1 MSSSLAPLVMLAM
14 PFIEIAG
21 FVIIGSKIG
30 VFATLG
36 LVILSAM
43 LGFFLLRVRGIGL
56 LQRIRTET
64 AAGRVPD
71 REMVHG
77 AMLVLA
83 AILLIVPGFVSS
95 TIGILLFIP
104 FIRDF
109 MWENSCAAAWSL
121 RHPHAIR
128 TATGNSI
135 PVQIHVRTMS
145 SISIQR
151 IIPPGRMKT
160 RLGKT
165 TVKINE
171 YANTNLKAF
180 LASCPRTC

>member
-1 MSSSLAPLVMLAM
+1 MSSSFAPFILLAM

-21 FVIIGSKIG
+21 FVIVGSKIG

-43 LGFFLLRVRGIGL
+43 LGFFLLRVQGIGL

-71 REMVHG
+71 REVVHG

-95 TIGILLFIP
+95 AIGILLFVP

-109 MWENSCAAAWSL
+109 MWEKFM
-121 RHPHAIR
+121 R
-128 TATGNSI
+128 
-135 PVQIHVRTMS
+135 
-145 SISIQR
+145 
-151 IIPPGRMKT
+151 GRMVVATTTHYSTGYGQQRPGQNPRQDHIIDLDPEDYTT
-160 RLGKT
+160 RPNENLPGKDDR
-165 TVKINE
+165 KDH
-171 YANTNLKAF
+171 
-180 LASCPRTC
+180 

>member
-1 MSSSLAPLVMLAM
+1 MSSSLAPLIMLAM

-36 LVILSAM
+36 LIILSAM
-43 LGFFLLRVRGIGL
+43 LGFFLLRVQGIGL
-56 LQRIRTET
+56 LQRIRTEA

-95 TIGILLFIP
+95 AIGILLFIP

-109 MWENSCAAAWSL
+109 MWEKFM
-121 RHPHAIR
+121 R
-128 TATGNSI
+128 
-135 PVQIHVRTMS
+135 
-145 SISIQR
+145 
-151 IIPPGRMKT
+151 GRMVVATTSRYSDSYGHQRPGSNPRQDHIIDLDPEDYTT
-160 RLGKT
+160 RP
-165 TVKINE
+165 NE
-171 YANTNLKAF
+171 NSPWKDD
-180 LASCPRTC
+180 RKDH

>member
-1 MSSSLAPLVMLAM
+1 MSSSFAPFILLAM

-21 FVIIGSKIG
+21 FVIVGSKIG

-43 LGFFLLRVRGIGL
+43 LGFFLLRVQGIGL

-71 REMVHG
+71 REVVHG

-95 TIGILLFIP
+95 AIGILLFVP

-109 MWENSCAAAWSL
+109 MWEKFM
-121 RHPHAIR
+121 R
-128 TATGNSI
+128 
-135 PVQIHVRTMS
+135 
-145 SISIQR
+145 
-151 IIPPGRMKT
+151 GRMVVATSTHYSTGYGQQRPTQNPRQDHIIDLDPEDYTT
-160 RLGKT
+160 RPNENLPGKDDR
-165 TVKINE
+165 KDH
-171 YANTNLKAF
+171 
-180 LASCPRTC
+180 

>member
-43 LGFFLLRVRGIGL
+43 LGFFLLRVQGIGL

-109 MWENSCAAAWSL
+109 MWEKFM
-121 RHPHAIR
+121 R
-128 TATGNSI
+128 
-135 PVQIHVRTMS
+135 
-145 SISIQR
+145 
-151 IIPPGRMKT
+151 GRMVVATSARYSDGYGQQRPGSNPRQDHVIDLDPEDYTT
-160 RLGKT
+160 RP
-165 TVKINE
+165 NE
-171 YANTNLKAF
+171 NSPWKDD
-180 LASCPRTC
+180 RKDQ

>member
-43 LGFFLLRVRGIGL
+43 LGFFLLRVQGIGL

-109 MWENSCAAAWSL
+109 TWEKFMRGRMVVATSARYSDGYGQQRPGSNPRQDHVIDLDPEDYTTRPNENSPWKDD
-121 RHPHAIR
+121 RKD
-128 TATGNSI
+128 
-135 PVQIHVRTMS
+135 Q
-145 SISIQR
+145 
-151 IIPPGRMKT
+151 
-160 RLGKT
+160 
-165 TVKINE
+165 
-171 YANTNLKAF
+171 
-180 LASCPRTC
+180 

>member
-1 MSSSLAPLVMLAM
+1 MLAM

-43 LGFFLLRVRGIGL
+43 LGFFLLRVQGIGL

-104 FIRDF
+104 FVRDF
-109 MWENSCAAAWSL
+109 MWEKFM
-121 RHPHAIR
+121 R
-128 TATGNSI
+128 
-135 PVQIHVRTMS
+135 
-145 SISIQR
+145 
-151 IIPPGRMKT
+151 GRMVVATTT
-160 RLGKT
+160 RYSDGYGQQRPGPNPRQDHVIDLDPEDYT
-165 TVKINE
+165 TKPNE
-171 YANTNLKAF
+171 NSPWKDD
-180 LASCPRTC
+180 RKDH

>member
-43 LGFFLLRVRGIGL
+43 LGFFLLRVQGIGL

-109 MWENSCAAAWSL
+109 MWEKFM
-121 RHPHAIR
+121 R
-128 TATGNSI
+128 
-135 PVQIHVRTMS
+135 
-145 SISIQR
+145 
-151 IIPPGRMKT
+151 GRMVVATSARYSGGYGQQRPGSNPRQDHVIDLDPEDYTT
-160 RLGKT
+160 RP
-165 TVKINE
+165 NE
-171 YANTNLKAF
+171 NSPWKDD
-180 LASCPRTC
+180 RKDQ

>member
-1 MSSSLAPLVMLAM
+1 MLAM

-43 LGFFLLRVRGIGL
+43 LGFFLLRVQGIGL

-95 TIGILLFIP
+95 TIGILLFIR

-109 MWENSCAAAWSL
+109 MWEKFM
-121 RHPHAIR
+121 R
-128 TATGNSI
+128 
-135 PVQIHVRTMS
+135 
-145 SISIQR
+145 
-151 IIPPGRMKT
+151 GRMVVATSARYSDCYGQQRPGSNPRQDHVIDLDPEDYTT
-160 RLGKT
+160 RP
-165 TVKINE
+165 NE
-171 YANTNLKAF
+171 NSPWKDD
-180 LASCPRTC
+180 RKDQ

>member
-43 LGFFLLRVRGIGL
+43 LGFFLLRVQGIGL

-109 MWENSCAAAWSL
+109 MWEKFM
-121 RHPHAIR
+121 R
-128 TATGNSI
+128 
-135 PVQIHVRTMS
+135 
-145 SISIQR
+145 
-151 IIPPGRMKT
+151 GRMVVATST
-160 RLGKT
+160 RYSDGYGQQRPGSNPRQDHVIDLDPEDYT
-165 TVKINE
+165 TRPNE
-171 YANTNLKAF
+171 NSPWKDD
-180 LASCPRTC
+180 RKDQ

>member
-21 FVIIGSKIG
+21 FVIVGSKIG

-43 LGFFLLRVRGIGL
+43 LGFFLLRVQGIGL
-56 LQRIRTET
+56 LQRIRTEM

-109 MWENSCAAAWSL
+109 MWEKFM
-121 RHPHAIR
+121 R
-128 TATGNSI
+128 
-135 PVQIHVRTMS
+135 
-145 SISIQR
+145 
-151 IIPPGRMKT
+151 GRMVVATSARYSDGYGQQRPGPNPRQDHVIDLDPEDYTT
-160 RLGKT
+160 RP
-165 TVKINE
+165 NE
-171 YANTNLKAF
+171 NSPWKDD
-180 LASCPRTC
+180 RKDH

>member
-21 FVIIGSKIG
+21 FVIVGSKIG

-43 LGFFLLRVRGIGL
+43 LGFFLLRVQGIGL

-109 MWENSCAAAWSL
+109 MWEKFM
-121 RHPHAIR
+121 R
-128 TATGNSI
+128 
-135 PVQIHVRTMS
+135 
-145 SISIQR
+145 
-151 IIPPGRMKT
+151 GRMVVATSARYSGGYGQQRPGPNPRQDHVIDLDPEDYTT
-160 RLGKT
+160 RP
-165 TVKINE
+165 NE
-171 YANTNLKAF
+171 NSPWKDD
-180 LASCPRTC
+180 RKDH

>member
-1 MSSSLAPLVMLAM
+1 MLAM

-43 LGFFLLRVRGIGL
+43 LGFFLLRVQGIGL

-109 MWENSCAAAWSL
+109 MWEKFM
-121 RHPHAIR
+121 R
-128 TATGNSI
+128 
-135 PVQIHVRTMS
+135 
-145 SISIQR
+145 
-151 IIPPGRMKT
+151 GRMVVATST
-160 RLGKT
+160 RYSDGYGQQRPGSNPRQDHVIDLDPEDYT
-165 TVKINE
+165 TRPNE
-171 YANTNLKAF
+171 NSPWKDD
-180 LASCPRTC
+180 RKDQ

>member
-43 LGFFLLRVRGIGL
+43 LGFFLLRVQGIGL

-71 REMVHG
+71 REMVNG

-109 MWENSCAAAWSL
+109 MWEKFM
-121 RHPHAIR
+121 R
-128 TATGNSI
+128 
-135 PVQIHVRTMS
+135 
-145 SISIQR
+145 
-151 IIPPGRMKT
+151 GRMVVATSARYSDGYGQQRPGSNPRQDHVIDLDPEDYTT
-160 RLGKT
+160 RP
-165 TVKINE
+165 NE
-171 YANTNLKAF
+171 NSPWKDD
-180 LASCPRTC
+180 RKDQ

>member
-21 FVIIGSKIG
+21 FVIVGSKIG

-36 LVILSAM
+36 LVILSSM
-43 LGFFLLRVRGIGL
+43 LGFFLLRVQGIGL

-83 AILLIVPGFVSS
+83 AILLIVPGFVTSA
-95 TIGILLFIP
+95 IGILLFIP
-104 FIRDF
+104 FVRDIV
-109 MWENSCAAAWSL
+109 WEKF
-121 RHPHAIR
+121 
-128 TATGNSI
+128 
-135 PVQIHVRTMS
+135 VR
-145 SISIQR
+145 
-151 IIPPGRMKT
+151 GRMVV
-160 RLGKT
+160 T
-165 TVKINE
+165 TTTHYSQSYRPSGPRQDRVIDLEPDDYTAKPNE
-171 YANTNLKAF
+171 DSPWNGDRKD
-180 LASCPRTC
+180 R

>member
-1 MSSSLAPLVMLAM
+1 VSSSLAPLVMLAM

-21 FVIIGSKIG
+21 FVIVGSKIG

-43 LGFFLLRVRGIGL
+43 LGFFLLRVQGIGL

-109 MWENSCAAAWSL
+109 MWEKFM
-121 RHPHAIR
+121 R
-128 TATGNSI
+128 
-135 PVQIHVRTMS
+135 
-145 SISIQR
+145 
-151 IIPPGRMKT
+151 GRMVVATSARYSDGYGQQRPGPNQRQDHVIDLDPEDYTT
-160 RLGKT
+160 RP
-165 TVKINE
+165 NE
-171 YANTNLKAF
+171 NSPWKDD
-180 LASCPRTC
+180 RKDH

>member
-43 LGFFLLRVRGIGL
+43 LGFFLLRVQGIGL

-104 FIRDF
+104 FVRDF
-109 MWENSCAAAWSL
+109 MWEKFM
-121 RHPHAIR
+121 R
-128 TATGNSI
+128 
-135 PVQIHVRTMS
+135 
-145 SISIQR
+145 
-151 IIPPGRMKT
+151 GRMVVATTT
-160 RLGKT
+160 RYSDGYGQQRPGPNPRQDHVIDLDPEDYT
-165 TVKINE
+165 TKPNE
-171 YANTNLKAF
+171 NSPWKDD
-180 LASCPRTC
+180 RKDH

>member
-1 MSSSLAPLVMLAM
+1 MLAM

-43 LGFFLLRVRGIGL
+43 LGFFLLRVQGIGL

-109 MWENSCAAAWSL
+109 MWEKFM
-121 RHPHAIR
+121 R
-128 TATGNSI
+128 
-135 PVQIHVRTMS
+135 
-145 SISIQR
+145 
-151 IIPPGRMKT
+151 GRMVVATST
-160 RLGKT
+160 RYSAGYGQQRPGSNPRQDHVIDLDPEDYT
-165 TVKINE
+165 TRPNE
-171 YANTNLKAF
+171 NSPWKDD
-180 LASCPRTC
+180 RKDQ